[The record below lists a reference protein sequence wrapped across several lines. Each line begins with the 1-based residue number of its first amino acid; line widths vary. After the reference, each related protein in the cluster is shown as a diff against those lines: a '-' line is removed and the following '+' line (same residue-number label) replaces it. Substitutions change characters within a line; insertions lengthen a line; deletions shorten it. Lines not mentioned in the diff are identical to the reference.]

1 MTTIKMHHCLV
12 IEGFEEVHENISEMI
27 KQVANEPSVGLFYV
41 QQHVHNAVPILH
53 EIKTKVVDTTQ
64 EEFICTEDM
73 KDAIR
78 SVKSMK
84 GFGPPIIEQMIKKL
98 NSSIS
103 LMSSMQQLKGQRQK
117 IKLQNQSILLGKDN
131 VVLTT
136 LGSAFQTASRA
147 AWRSR
152 ASDGQEVG
160 REVTEIGA
168 SNSQNDYEG
177 RENLSSTD
185 VRTSNGFVQSVFKSA
200 LQRAGT
206 LGWPSGSI
214 DESTRQIGDRK
225 ITRGSSSE
233 ASEALEAD
241 VAVSNSAHNMSAM
254 RQTSISASKT
264 VQLEN
269 SNARTMQIR
278 SSKEVEGENFLPVD
292 MLLESSDQAL
302 ELSEDFEQFQAERA
316 AKLEAWLSEADEGC
330 VTRVQEYNMRPVV

>member
-168 SNSQNDYEG
+168 SNNQNDYEG

-225 ITRGSSSE
+225 ITRGSS
-233 ASEALEAD
+233 SEALEAD